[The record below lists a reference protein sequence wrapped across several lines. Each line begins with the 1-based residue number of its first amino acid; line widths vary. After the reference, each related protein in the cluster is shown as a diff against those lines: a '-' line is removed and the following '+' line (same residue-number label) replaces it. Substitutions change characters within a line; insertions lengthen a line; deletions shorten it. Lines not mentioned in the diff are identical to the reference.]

1 MVPTSALVRAAWM
14 NSECAKMAR
23 YHLNVSPSNGAG
35 KLVAVLMDV
44 AATTM
49 SGAIMKRYSAAR

>member
-1 MVPTSALVRAAWM
+1 
-14 NSECAKMAR
+14 MAR